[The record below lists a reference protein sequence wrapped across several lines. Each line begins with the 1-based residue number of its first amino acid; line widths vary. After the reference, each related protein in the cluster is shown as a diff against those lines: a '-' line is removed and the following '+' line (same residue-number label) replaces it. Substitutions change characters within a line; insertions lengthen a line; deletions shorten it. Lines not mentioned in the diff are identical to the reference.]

1 MNATVE
7 NITPTKAIEYLKTS
21 KGNPRYSGNRMVNE
35 RVVKSMVQDIK
46 AGNWLLNGEPIVFD
60 EDGILVDGHHR
71 PMAVVDSNTP
81 TAFLVVRG
89 AERTKDG
96 YALYDA
102 GRNRTTAQTY
112 GGAEF
117 INQRTIAAARLQ
129 RMIDAESIGATM
141 TNSEVYSWCQKNA
154 ELLSTAHDCLNRP
167 ASRDKRVNFNGVF
180 LLAYAHALS
189 SGVHPYVVDR
199 FDTVFS
205 KGFPDGSGENAAIV
219 TRNVID
225 ALERTTHNATS
236 PGARL
241 EKVRAIERG
250 IQLFLE
256 ENTSEKRFKVP
267 QKYIYGDKLF
277 GSTLELTDASVK

>member
-7 NITPTKAIEYLKTS
+7 NITPMKAIEYLRTS
-21 KGNPRYSGNRMVNE
+21 KGNPRYAGNRMVNE

-46 AGNWLLNGEPIVFD
+46 AGNWVLNGEPIVFD
-60 EDGILVDGHHR
+60 ENGILVDGHHR
-71 PMAVVDSNTP
+71 LMAVVDSNTP

-129 RMIDAESIGATM
+129 RMIDANSTSAPM
-141 TNSEVYSWCQKNA
+141 TNSEVYAWCQRNA
-154 ELLSTAHDCLNRP
+154 EVLSAAHSCIH
-167 ASRDKRVNFNGVF
+167 RVAQNGKCINYNGIF
-180 LLAYAHALS
+180 LLAYTHAIS
-189 SGVHPYVVDR
+189 SGVHIYTIDR
-199 FDTVFS
+199 FDTVFT
-205 KGFPDGSGENAAIV
+205 KGFPDGVCENAALV
-219 TRNVID
+219 TRNVIE

-250 IQLFLE
+250 IQLFIE
-256 ENTSEKRFKVP
+256 ENPSEKRFKVP
-267 QKYIYGDKLF
+267 QKYVYGDKLF
-277 GSTLELTDASVK
+277 GSTLELADASAR